1 MAEPGDPKGSA
12 APRPDSHDHD
22 AHVGF
27 VSPASLV
34 GKPRVASPGPMEEAA
49 DRDLFDPPPP
59 RDEPAPFNQSPSPT
73 APRSALFAMKTP
85 VEADRAPERRPAPQQ
100 PSPAESSPTE
110 PAPTAA
116 MRQRMAQRD
125 EPPPSTPI
133 APMSLYAVYVLILLA
148 VPTLG
153 VSVLVGLLAVTRREA
168 PRDGLAASHFI
179 YQQRT
184 LWAAAAAAAAGA
196 VLVMVNIGVFVLFVL
211 AVWVVARGA
220 FGVWKLKNG
229 QAVPNPRH
237 WLF

>member
-1 MAEPGDPKGSA
+1 MAEPGDPKGPSA
-12 APRPDSHDHD
+12 PSTDPHDHD

-27 VSPASLV
+27 VSPSSLA
-34 GKPRVASPGPMEEAA
+34 GKPRVTSPSAEEAAA

-59 RDEPAPFNQSPSPT
+59 RDEPAPFDRSRSPT
-73 APRSALFAMKTP
+73 APRSAPFAVRSQEDAAAVAEP
-85 VEADRAPERRPAPQQ
+85 PAARASDPSSTVQPAP
-100 PSPAESSPTE
+100 
-110 PAPTAA
+110 AA
-116 MRQRMAQRD
+116 VIRQRMAQSS
-125 EPPPSTPI
+125 EPPTAPI

-153 VSVLVGLLAVTRREA
+153 VSALVGLLAVTRRDA

-184 LWAAAAAAAAGA
+184 LLAAAAAAAAGA
-196 VLVMVNIGVFVLFVL
+196 VLVMVNVGVFVLFVL
-211 AVWVVARGA
+211 AVWVLARGA

-229 QAVPNPRH
+229 RAVPNPRH